1 MGFCPQLGG
10 AGPCPARCI
19 WQGSGF
25 AADQTNAMLATS
37 NGGDKSS
44 RKRKSLR
51 LLGTAGFVEGFAIYS
66 RETRCFFIWAS
77 RDFSPCTQCYFGISA
92 WVRYHYPWRVLHA
105 VETLDA
111 QGSRWLVCRFSC
123 RLGVRPVWAEYP
135 PQRVLSPHGA
145 AGEHNGSQGQT
156 GGGFTAHD
164 VGRVDRVNSSGT
176 LCIVTF
182 GTTQLDEPLAVAA
195 AHHGGNANFA

>member
-10 AGPCPARCI
+10 VGPCPAQCI

-66 RETRCFFIWAS
+66 RETRCFFCWPPPTEVIKAPVKGNLCAYWEQQDS
-77 RDFSPCTQCYFGISA
+77 WRDLPSTAEKQDVSSAGFQGIFSPFTQRYSDIPVWG
-92 WVRYHYPWRVLHA
+92 YHYPWRVLHA
-105 VETLDA
+105 VETLGA
-111 QGSRWLVCRFSC
+111 QGTRWLNKLLVVYS
-123 RLGVRPVWAEYP
+123 LPVGSA
-135 PQRVLSPHGA
+135 SAHS
-145 AGEHNGSQGQT
+145 GSQGQT
-156 GGGFTAHD
+156 RGVF
-164 VGRVDRVNSSGT
+164 
-176 LCIVTF
+176 
-182 GTTQLDEPLAVAA
+182 AA
-195 AHHGGNANFA
+195 